1 MKFFIDT
8 ADIDEIKEAMS
19 WGCLAGVTTNPSLYA
34 RTGGKLA
41 DFEPHMVEIT
51 KVCEGLPV
59 SAESTAETTE
69 VEVAEAAVV
78 LADADRRGVV
88 VQRLGVERAGD
99 ERAEVRMA

>member
-41 DFEPHMVEIT
+41 DFEGHMAKIAEIC
-51 KVCEGLPV
+51 KGLPV
-59 SAESTAETTE
+59 PASSSSSPSALSRLLPRTYLPLRAFAST
-69 VEVAEAAVV
+69 
-78 LADADRRGVV
+78 
-88 VQRLGVERAGD
+88 
-99 ERAEVRMA
+99 